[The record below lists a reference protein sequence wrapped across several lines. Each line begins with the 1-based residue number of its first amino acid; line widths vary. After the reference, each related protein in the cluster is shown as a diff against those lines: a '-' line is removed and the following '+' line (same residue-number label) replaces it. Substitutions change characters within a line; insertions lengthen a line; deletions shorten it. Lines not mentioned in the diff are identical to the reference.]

1 MKVRVI
7 NLDVQQYKGQI
18 LGTDTNGDT
27 VLIKADV
34 NGNLLLSPLPSG
46 VNDIGQTLNGFM
58 ENVVLASATRTV
70 SGNSAEFDCS
80 NYKEAVVFL
89 DVTLASG
96 TTPTLDVK
104 FQTQDPISLKWFD
117 FAELTFTQAI
127 TTTTEMKT
135 KANLIGKK
143 LRCVYDITGG
153 TPSFDFSVGLVLK
166 S

>member
-1 MKVRVI
+1 MDTQE
-7 NLDVQQYKGQI
+7 LKGQV
-18 LGTDTNGDT
+18 LGTDANGDT
-27 VLIKADV
+27 KLVKVDAS
-34 NGNLLLSPLPSG
+34 GNLILSSLPIG
-46 VNDIGQTLNGFM
+46 TNDIGQILSGYK
-58 ENVVLASATRTV
+58 EEVVLANATRTV

-127 TTTTEMKT
+127 VTTTEMKT

-143 LRCVYDITGG
+143 LRCVYDITGT